1 MDDAGMAEVAAD
13 EPQAPAGGAG
23 SGGGAAAAGSSS
35 SKPRKGRGAFSAS
48 ATTMTDGAF
57 ESIAERGGSG
67 GPLKCVPLT
76 VLGSAPSA

>member
-1 MDDAGMAEVAAD
+1 MDDAGMAEVAGRA
-13 EPQAPAGGAG
+13 AGSRGRCG
-23 SGGGAAAAGSSS
+23 SGGGAAAAGSSG
-35 SKPRKGRGAFSAS
+35 SKPRGRGAFPVP